1 MILSSTSTLPEVQAA
16 YDDNASYA
24 EDNSVA
30 KARAFVTACR
40 ILIRRS
46 MTRVDTR
53 ESAIELDVSLL
64 QAELEAAQTWL
75 ESHDTGAAG
84 GGPDRTLAD
93 FRNFRC

>member
-1 MILSSTSTLPEVQAA
+1 
-16 YDDNASYA
+16 
-24 EDNSVA
+24 
-30 KARAFVTACR
+30 
-40 ILIRRS
+40 

-64 QAELEAAQTWL
+64 QTELQAAQTWL